1 MSFWGTMFTNE
12 DSEIQ
17 NPNEILLDDKTR
29 RRIAS
34 YLHDKNHI
42 PCLEASLD
50 EYRKG
55 TRKTMPLRHFKAL
68 IAQYGTDILD
78 ILIEG

>member
-1 MSFWGTMFTNE
+1 MFTNE
-12 DSEIQ
+12 DSNIL

-55 TRKTMPLRHFKAL
+55 TRKTMPIRHFKAL

-78 ILIEG
+78 ILIEE